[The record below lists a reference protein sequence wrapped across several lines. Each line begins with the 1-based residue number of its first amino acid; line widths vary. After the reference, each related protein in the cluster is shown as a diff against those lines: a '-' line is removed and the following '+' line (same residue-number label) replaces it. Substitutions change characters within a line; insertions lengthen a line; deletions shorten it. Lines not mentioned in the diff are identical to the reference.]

1 MTPDL
6 WADYNQIDEDGRVVA
21 YLEDIVRA
29 EHVVVG
35 GTLIVADP
43 EANAHTAVVT
53 GIWPQGTV
61 ALDVDWA
68 SRPLSAR
75 TESAPA

>member
-6 WADYNQIDEDGRVVA
+6 WADYNQIDDDGLVVS
-21 YLEDIVRA
+21 YLEGIVRP

-35 GTLIVADP
+35 GTVVVADP
-43 EANAHTAVVT
+43 EAKAHSAVVT
-53 GIWPQGTV
+53 GFSPQGTV

-68 SRPLSAR
+68 SRPATAGADPPS
-75 TESAPA
+75 S